1 MDNIINGLE
10 YQLETGSD
18 VQEEEDYEEDDFENY
33 QDKSDDEQ
41 TLETLKNSQRNT
53 MKQSLFDVRNDNIR
67 VKSSTTPLA
76 KAIERYAKEIAN
88 ARGYPKTNNRNLG
101 NGWTEWYGTPEH
113 PITQEQIWSCI
124 MSATWEL
131 KKAMLKKG
139 ENNDS

>member
-1 MDNIINGLE
+1 MKIDLHDKVYAIELELDHKKLSKIGYTTHEEMKTRIASFRPVGNISIDL
-10 YQLETGSD
+10 D
-18 VQEEEDYEEDDFENY
+18 
-33 QDKSDDEQ
+33 
-41 TLETLKNSQRNT
+41 
-53 MKQSLFDVRNDNIR
+53 NDNIR

-139 ENNDS
+139 ESNDS